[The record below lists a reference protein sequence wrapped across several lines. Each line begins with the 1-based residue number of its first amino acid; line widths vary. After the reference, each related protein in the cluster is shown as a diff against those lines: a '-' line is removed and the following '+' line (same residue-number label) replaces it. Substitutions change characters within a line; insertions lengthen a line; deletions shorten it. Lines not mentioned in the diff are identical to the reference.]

1 MAKILGWRFDKE
13 LGDILRDKSNLKDP
27 GHLCG
32 DGTTVDADADNNGI
46 DAWDDLIHSEEM
58 KRDKESEGICRIVE
72 TWHVGNLKWY
82 QLRRLK
88 EKDDKMNNANEL
100 RYSKAIEEHQQISFV
115 LRVHLNLASS
125 KVVVS
130 RRNQYSS
137 NRERLPLKREAIECE
152 EMFQLFGYDNAS
164 ESVEMPVLVV
174 DNGLDGDGAIAST
187 LKEIMRFVLK
197 HYYKCVKT

>member
-1 MAKILGWRFDKE
+1 LAKLLGWRFDKE
-13 LGDILRDKSNLKDP
+13 LGDILRDKDNLKDS

-32 DGTTVDADADNNGI
+32 DGTSTDADADNNGI

-58 KRDKESEGICRIVE
+58 KRDKGSEGICRIVE

-82 QLRRLK
+82 QLRRLE

-100 RYSKAIEEHQQISFV
+100 RYSKAIEEHQQTSFV

-125 KVVVS
+125 KVVMS

-174 DNGLDGDGAIAST
+174 DNGLDGDDAIAST
-187 LKEIMRFVLK
+187 LKEIMRFIHK